1 MSDLKTSLLVNR
13 QVPEFVRDEYPLFIT
28 FLEAYYE
35 FLENKQGTKLNDLT
49 QRAKDLRYISDVDES
64 IADFENNFFN
74 TYATLLPKDVQVDK
88 AFLIKNVLPLYLAK
102 GNEKSFKLLFRM
114 LFNDEV
120 DIILPKNAVLR
131 LSDGKWTVDNILKV
145 EDNIRTVSIANGTQ
159 TYFRTAQEVGQ
170 GEVDVYVN
178 GVLKTFG
185 NTNDYLLFKDDR
197 YVIFNSAPAANSV
210 VEVYYSDFD
219 PIFLNPTY
227 SGGLL
232 ITGLTSGATAIIE
245 KAGRRIISDG
255 TNLGAPFEIF
265 INSKTLTGNFING
278 EVIQALAVDP
288 DGIEAGILTLQLDTF
303 SIVNRINVVNKGASY
318 NVGDPVIVTGGG
330 ASLDATAVVSNT
342 VSGFIDSITI
352 TNGGAGFSLG
362 GNVLVNGVFTG
373 NLEILLDGIDTT
385 GVANSTSNTFYVNT
399 DLISNYSST
408 LISSSDY
415 GFPSTINASG
425 ENVNTVIADA
435 LTTLTMT
442 DLGPI
447 TNVLIS
453 ASNVSVSI
461 TPLLDAY
468 GATFLAGA
476 QKYSIRKFGSVGRFK
491 INSGGTGYQ
500 VGDEIVFGTNP
511 DKTYGRGAAAAVKAV
526 DANNGAITQIEIQ
539 ASRVSGTANITN
551 NTAQIIGT
559 GTYFGTEIR
568 VNDTI
573 TVNNQIRYINAISNS
588 THATVNVN
596 WTSSATNKKVGRDG
610 IYLLGGQG
618 YIQGNFPAITVSS
631 SNVSATGANVEIS
644 STMSDGESL
653 TPFVGSDPP
662 GAILGIRMIDGGMNY
677 TFIPQ
682 IDLTGYGDG
691 TATAVAQ
698 VDGVYTS
705 LPGRWTTSDSI
716 ISSSERKI
724 QGRDYYVDYSYI
736 TSSETEF
743 AKYKSV
749 LKNLLHPAG
758 MINYA
763 DLNKT
768 TSLNANT
775 ISISTISG
783 NTISG
788 TVNVA
793 NASIF
798 VIGTNTKFNVSNTL
812 GILTVGSN
820 IAIDG
825 IIRTV
830 NNIISNTNISVS
842 SAFTSNANA
851 QTVIILI

>member
-245 KAGRRIISDG
+245 RAGRRIISDG

-342 VSGFIDSITI
+342 VSGVIDSITI

-373 NLEILLDGIDTT
+373 NLEILLNGIDTT

-453 ASNVSVSI
+453 ASNVSVSTI
-461 TPLLDAY
+461 PLLDAY

-500 VGDEIVFGTNP
+500 VGDEIVFGANP
-511 DKTYGRGAAAAVKAV
+511 AGTFGRGAAAAVKAV
-526 DANNGAITQIEIQ
+526 DATNGAITQIEIQ
-539 ASRVSGTANITN
+539 TSRVSGTANITN

-618 YIQGNFPAITVSS
+618 YTQGNFPAITVSS

-644 STMSDGESL
+644 TTMSDGESL

-691 TATAVAQ
+691 TATAVAE
-698 VDGVYTS
+698 VDGVYVS

-820 IAIDG
+820 IAING
-825 IIRTV
+825 VIRTV

>member
-278 EVIQALAVDP
+278 EIIQALAVDP

-691 TATAVAQ
+691 TATAVAE
-698 VDGVYTS
+698 VDGVYVS

-820 IAIDG
+820 IAING
-825 IIRTV
+825 VIRTV

>member
-1 MSDLKTSLLVNR
+1 
-13 QVPEFVRDEYPLFIT
+13 
-28 FLEAYYE
+28 
-35 FLENKQGTKLNDLT
+35 
-49 QRAKDLRYISDVDES
+49 
-64 IADFENNFFN
+64 
-74 TYATLLPKDVQVDK
+74 
-88 AFLIKNVLPLYLAK
+88 
-102 GNEKSFKLLFRM
+102 
-114 LFNDEV
+114 
-120 DIILPKNAVLR
+120 
-131 LSDGKWTVDNILKV
+131 
-145 EDNIRTVSIANGTQ
+145 
-159 TYFRTAQEVGQ
+159 
-170 GEVDVYVN
+170 
-178 GVLKTFG
+178 
-185 NTNDYLLFKDDR
+185 
-197 YVIFNSAPAANSV
+197 
-210 VEVYYSDFD
+210 
-219 PIFLNPTY
+219 
-227 SGGLL
+227 
-232 ITGLTSGATAIIE
+232 
-245 KAGRRIISDG
+245 
-255 TNLGAPFEIF
+255 
-265 INSKTLTGNFING
+265 
-278 EVIQALAVDP
+278 
-288 DGIEAGILTLQLDTF
+288 
-303 SIVNRINVVNKGASY
+303 
-318 NVGDPVIVTGGG
+318 
-330 ASLDATAVVSNT
+330 
-342 VSGFIDSITI
+342 
-352 TNGGAGFSLG
+352 
-362 GNVLVNGVFTG
+362 VNGVFTG
-373 NLEILLDGIDTT
+373 NLEILLNGIDTT

-453 ASNVSVSI
+453 ASNVSVSTI
-461 TPLLDAY
+461 PPLDAY

-476 QKYSIRKFGSVGRFK
+476 EKYSIKKFGSVGRFK

-511 DKTYGRGAAAAVKAV
+511 DKTYGRGAAGAVKAV
-526 DANNGAITQIEIQ
+526 DASNGAITQIEIQ

-551 NTAQIIGT
+551 NAAQIIGT

-568 VNDTI
+568 VNDRI

-644 STMSDGESL
+644 TTMSDGETL

-691 TATAVAQ
+691 TATAVAE
-698 VDGVYTS
+698 VGGVYTS
-705 LPGRWTTSDSI
+705 LPGRWITSDSI

-768 TSLNANT
+768 SAFNANT

-788 TVNVA
+788 RVNIA

-798 VIGTNTKFNVSNTL
+798 VVGTNTKFNVSNTL

-820 IAIDG
+820 IAING
-825 IIRTV
+825 VIRTV

>member
-691 TATAVAQ
+691 TATAVAE
-698 VDGVYTS
+698 VDGVYVS

-820 IAIDG
+820 IAING
-825 IIRTV
+825 VIRTV

>member
-1 MSDLKTSLLVNR
+1 
-13 QVPEFVRDEYPLFIT
+13 
-28 FLEAYYE
+28 
-35 FLENKQGTKLNDLT
+35 
-49 QRAKDLRYISDVDES
+49 
-64 IADFENNFFN
+64 
-74 TYATLLPKDVQVDK
+74 
-88 AFLIKNVLPLYLAK
+88 
-102 GNEKSFKLLFRM
+102 
-114 LFNDEV
+114 
-120 DIILPKNAVLR
+120 
-131 LSDGKWTVDNILKV
+131 
-145 EDNIRTVSIANGTQ
+145 
-159 TYFRTAQEVGQ
+159 
-170 GEVDVYVN
+170 
-178 GVLKTFG
+178 
-185 NTNDYLLFKDDR
+185 
-197 YVIFNSAPAANSV
+197 
-210 VEVYYSDFD
+210 
-219 PIFLNPTY
+219 
-227 SGGLL
+227 
-232 ITGLTSGATAIIE
+232 
-245 KAGRRIISDG
+245 
-255 TNLGAPFEIF
+255 
-265 INSKTLTGNFING
+265 
-278 EVIQALAVDP
+278 
-288 DGIEAGILTLQLDTF
+288 
-303 SIVNRINVVNKGASY
+303 
-318 NVGDPVIVTGGG
+318 
-330 ASLDATAVVSNT
+330 
-342 VSGFIDSITI
+342 
-352 TNGGAGFSLG
+352 
-362 GNVLVNGVFTG
+362 
-373 NLEILLDGIDTT
+373 
-385 GVANSTSNTFYVNT
+385 
-399 DLISNYSST
+399 
-408 LISSSDY
+408 
-415 GFPSTINASG
+415 
-425 ENVNTVIADA
+425 
-435 LTTLTMT
+435 MT

-453 ASNVSVSI
+453 ASNVSVSTI
-461 TPLLDAY
+461 PLLDAY

-491 INSGGTGYQ
+491 INLGGTGYQ
-500 VGDEIVFGTNP
+500 VGDEIVFGANP
-511 DKTYGRGAAAAVKAV
+511 AGTFGRGAAAAVKAV

-691 TATAVAQ
+691 TATAVAE
-698 VDGVYTS
+698 VDGVYVS

-788 TVNVA
+788 RVNIA

-820 IAIDG
+820 IAING
-825 IIRTV
+825 VIRTV

>member
-13 QVPEFVRDEYPLFIT
+13 QVPEFIRDEYPLFIT

-35 FLENKQGTKLNDLT
+35 YLETKQGTKLNDLT

-131 LSDGKWTVDNILKV
+131 VSDGKWTVDNILKV

-170 GEVDVYVN
+170 GDVDVYVN
-178 GVLKTFG
+178 GVLKSFG
-185 NTNDYLLFKDDR
+185 NTNDYILFKDDR
-197 YVIFNSAPAANSV
+197 YVIFNSPPAANSV
-210 VEVYYSDFD
+210 VEVYYPNFD

-232 ITGLTSGATAIIE
+232 VTGLTSGATAIIE

-265 INSKTLTGNFING
+265 INSKTLSGNFING
-278 EVIQALAVDP
+278 EVLQALAVDP

-330 ASLDATAVVSNT
+330 ASSDATAYVSNT
-342 VSGFIDSITI
+342 VSGIIDSITL

-373 NLEILLDGIDTT
+373 NLEILLNGIDTT

-453 ASNVSVSI
+453 ASNVSVSTI
-461 TPLLDAY
+461 PSLDAY

-476 QKYSIRKFGSVGRFK
+476 EKYSIRKFGSIGRFK

-526 DANNGAITQIEIQ
+526 NSSNGGITQIEIQ

-568 VNDTI
+568 VNDRI
-573 TVNNQIRYINAISNS
+573 TVNNEIRYINAISNS

-618 YIQGNFPAITVSS
+618 YIQGNFPSITVSS
-631 SNVSATGANVEIS
+631 SNVSATGANVQIS
-644 STMSDGESL
+644 TTMSDGETL

-677 TFIPQ
+677 TFIPR

-691 TATAVAQ
+691 TATAVAEI
-698 VDGVYTS
+698 DDVYTS

-768 TSLNANT
+768 SSFNANT

-820 IAIDG
+820 IAING

>member
-278 EVIQALAVDP
+278 EIIQALAVDP

-691 TATAVAQ
+691 TATAVAE
-698 VDGVYTS
+698 VDGVYVS

-736 TSSETEF
+736 TSTETEV

-788 TVNVA
+788 RVNVA

-820 IAIDG
+820 IAING
-825 IIRTV
+825 VIRTV

>member
-178 GVLKTFG
+178 GVLKSFG
-185 NTNDYLLFKDDR
+185 NTNDYILFKDDR

-210 VEVYYSDFD
+210 VEVYYSNFD

-245 KAGRRIISDG
+245 RAGRRIISDG

-330 ASLDATAVVSNT
+330 ASSDATAVVSNT
-342 VSGFIDSITI
+342 VSGVIDSITI

-373 NLEILLDGIDTT
+373 NLEILLNGIDTT

-453 ASNVSVSI
+453 ASNVSVSTI
-461 TPLLDAY
+461 PLLDAY

-500 VGDEIVFGTNP
+500 VGDEIVFGANP
-511 DKTYGRGAAAAVKAV
+511 SGTFGRGAAAAVKAV
-526 DANNGAITQIEIQ
+526 DATNGAITQIEIQ
-539 ASRVSGTANITN
+539 TSRVSGTANITN

-618 YIQGNFPAITVSS
+618 YTQGNFPAITVSS
-631 SNVSATGANVEIS
+631 SNVSATGANVEILT
-644 STMSDGESL
+644 TMSDGESL

>member
-13 QVPEFVRDEYPLFIT
+13 QVPEFIRDEYPLFIT

-35 FLENKQGTKLNDLT
+35 FLETKQGTKLNDLT

-102 GNEKSFKLLFRM
+102 GSEKSFKLLFRM

-120 DIILPKNAVLR
+120 DIILPKNSVLR
-131 LSDGKWTVDNILKV
+131 VSDGKWTVDNILKV

-159 TYFRTAQEVGQ
+159 TYFRTAQEVGE

-185 NTNDYLLFKDDR
+185 TDYILFKDDR
-197 YVIFNSAPAANSV
+197 YVIFNSPPAANSD
-210 VEVYYSDFD
+210 VEVYYSNFD

-245 KAGRRIISDG
+245 KAGRRIISDRE
-255 TNLGAPFEIF
+255 NVGAPFEIF
-265 INSKTLTGNFING
+265 INSKTLAGTFING
-278 EVIQALAVDP
+278 EVIQAIAVDP
-288 DGIEAGILTLQLDTF
+288 DGIEAGVLTLQLDTF
-303 SIVNRINVVNKGASY
+303 SIVNRIRIVNRGASY
-318 NVGDPVIVTGGG
+318 NIGDPVIITGGG
-330 ASLDATAVVSNT
+330 ASLDATAIVSNT
-342 VSGFIDSITI
+342 VSGIIDSITL
-352 TNGGAGFSLG
+352 TYGGAGFALN

-373 NLEILLDGIDTT
+373 NLDIAITGIDTT
-385 GVANSTSNTFYVNT
+385 GVVNSTSNTFYVNT
-399 DLISNYSST
+399 DLISNYAST

-435 LTTLTMT
+435 LTTFTMN

-447 TNVLIS
+447 TSVFILSSNLS
-453 ASNVSVSI
+453 ASTI
-461 TPLLDAY
+461 PPLDAY

-476 QKYSIRKFGSVGRFK
+476 ETYSIKKFGSVGRFK

-526 DANNGAITQIEIQ
+526 DASNGAITQIEIQ
-539 ASRVSGTANITN
+539 TSRVSGTANITN

-596 WTSSATNKKVGRDG
+596 WTSSATNKKIGRDG

-618 YIQGNFPAITVSS
+618 YSQGNFPSVTVSS
-631 SNVSATGANVEIS
+631 SSISANGANIEITS
-644 STMSDGESL
+644 AMSDGEIL
-653 TPFVGSDPP
+653 TPFIGSDPP
-662 GAILGIRMIDGGMNY
+662 GAILGIRMIDGGINY
-677 TFIPQ
+677 IFIPQ

-691 TATAVAQ
+691 TATAVAEI
-698 VDGVYTS
+698 DNVYST
-705 LPGRWTTSDSI
+705 LPGRWVTSDSI

-768 TSLNANT
+768 SSFNANT
-775 ISISTISG
+775 INVSTISG

>member
-1 MSDLKTSLLVNR
+1 MADQKTSLLINR
-13 QVPEFVRDEYPLFIT
+13 QVPEFIRDEYPLFIT

-749 LKNLLHPAG
+749 LRNLLHPAG

-820 IAIDG
+820 IAING
-825 IIRTV
+825 VIRTV

>member
-691 TATAVAQ
+691 TATAVAE
-698 VDGVYTS
+698 VDGVYVS

-788 TVNVA
+788 RVNVA

-820 IAIDG
+820 IAING
-825 IIRTV
+825 VIRTV

>member
-13 QVPEFVRDEYPLFIT
+13 QVPDFVRDEYPLFVT

-35 FLENKQGTKLNDLT
+35 FLETKQGTKLNDLT
-49 QRAKDLRYISDVDES
+49 QKSKDLRYISDVDES
-64 IADFENNFFN
+64 IVDFENNFFN

-131 LSDGKWTVDNILKV
+131 VSDGKWTVDNILKV

-170 GEVDVYVN
+170 GEVDVYVD

-278 EVIQALAVDP
+278 EVLQALAVDP

-318 NVGDPVIVTGGG
+318 NIGDPVIVTGGG
-330 ASLDATAVVSNT
+330 ASSDATAVVSDT
-342 VSGFIDSITI
+342 VSGIIDSITL
-352 TNGGAGFSLG
+352 TNGGAGFALS

-373 NLEILLDGIDTT
+373 NLEILLNGIDTT

-425 ENVNTVIADA
+425 ENVNTIIADA

-453 ASNVSVSI
+453 SSNVSVSTI
-461 TPLLDAY
+461 PSLDAY

-500 VGDEIVFGTNP
+500 VGDELVFGSNP
-511 DKTYGRGAAAAVKAV
+511 PGTFGRGAAAAVKAV
-526 DANNGAITQIEIQ
+526 EASNGAITQIEIQ
-539 ASRVSGTANITN
+539 TSRVSGTANITN

-618 YIQGNFPAITVSS
+618 YTQGNFPTVTVSS
-631 SNVSATGANVEIS
+631 SNVSATGANVQIS
-644 STMSDGESL
+644 TTMSDGEIL

-691 TATAVAQ
+691 TATAVAE
-698 VDGVYTS
+698 VGGVYIN

-763 DLNKT
+763 DLNKS
-768 TSLNANT
+768 TSINANT
-775 ISISTISG
+775 ISVSTISG

-788 TVNVA
+788 RVNVA

-820 IAIDG
+820 IAING
-825 IIRTV
+825 VIRTV

>member
-13 QVPEFVRDEYPLFIT
+13 QVPEFIRDEYPLFIT

-35 FLENKQGTKLNDLT
+35 FLETKQGTKLNDLT

-64 IADFENNFFN
+64 IVDFENNFFN

-131 LSDGKWTVDNILKV
+131 VSDGKWTVDNILKV

-170 GEVDVYVN
+170 GDVDVYVN

-210 VEVYYSDFD
+210 VEVYYSNFD

-278 EVIQALAVDP
+278 EVLQALAVDP

-330 ASLDATAVVSNT
+330 ASSDATAYVSNT
-342 VSGFIDSITI
+342 VSGIIDSITL

-373 NLEILLDGIDTT
+373 NLEILLNGIDTT

-453 ASNVSVSI
+453 ASNVSVSTI
-461 TPLLDAY
+461 PSLDAY

-476 QKYSIRKFGSVGRFK
+476 EKYSIRKFGSIGRFK

-526 DANNGAITQIEIQ
+526 DATNGAITQIEIQ
-539 ASRVSGTANITN
+539 TSRVSGTANITN

-568 VNDTI
+568 VNDRI

-588 THATVNVN
+588 TYATVNVN

-618 YIQGNFPAITVSS
+618 YTQGNFPAITVSS
-631 SNVSATGANVEIS
+631 SNVSATGANVQIS
-644 STMSDGESL
+644 TTMSDGETL

-677 TFIPQ
+677 TFIPR

-691 TATAVAQ
+691 TATAVAEI
-698 VDGVYTS
+698 DDVYTS

-736 TSSETEF
+736 TSSTTEF

-768 TSLNANT
+768 ASFNANT

-820 IAIDG
+820 IAING